1 MRSFFGPFTKTSKGV
16 KTLKKF
22 ITIVVYI
29 WEEINKV
36 YFQFD
41 LAYRNEVRNLQYFA
55 DIKLA
60 DNKRL
65 GKH

>member
-1 MRSFFGPFTKTSKGV
+1 MHSFFGPFTKTSKGV
-16 KTLKKF
+16 KALKKF
-22 ITIVVYI
+22 ITIVIHI